1 MKKTVLLLAMM
12 TLVACKNEPKESFGT
27 AATKVDIVLDPS
39 LEKGK
44 MLFEGRGMCLSC
56 HQPDKK
62 IIGPSIKEIATIYK
76 KENADMVAF
85 LKEEAKPI
93 VDPSQYEVMRTNFA
107 VTKTMADEEL
117 QAIVDYMYS
126 FTK

>member
-1 MKKTVLLLAMM
+1 MKKIVLLFAAMAF
-12 TLVACKNEPKESFGT
+12 VACKNEPKDSFGVSNSKT
-27 AATKVDIVLDPS
+27 EVVVDASI
-39 LEKGK
+39 EKGK
-44 MLFEGRGMCLSC
+44 KLFEGKGACLSC

-76 KENADMVAF
+76 NENADMIAF
-85 LKEEAKPI
+85 LREEGKPI

-107 VTKTMADEEL
+107 VTKSMSDEEL

-126 FTK
+126 FAE

>member
-1 MKKTVLLLAMM
+1 MKKIVLLFAAMAF
-12 TLVACKNEPKESFGT
+12 VACKNEPKESFGT
-27 AATKVDIVLDPS
+27 SVTKADVVVDAS

-85 LKEEAKPI
+85 LREEAKPI

-126 FTK
+126 FAE